1 MSQVQRS
8 FDFIVIGAG
17 SGGLACARKAASLGK
32 NVAIIESTYLG
43 GTCANVGCVPKKITW
58 NFTTILEELRF
69 SQDYGISSPNT
80 QVSYSEFK
88 KRRDNHVRKLNEA
101 FQSHLNSEGISI
113 IKGYASFKS
122 SHTLEVEGAGE
133 LTAPHILISTG
144 AYAVLPNIPGK
155 EHLKTS
161 DDFFKLSE
169 IPNKVLIIGN
179 GYIAGELSNLMHS
192 FGSDVTIAIRG
203 CDFIRQFD
211 LTMSKH
217 LARVLSE
224 DGVKFMWNHEVGE
237 VRKETDG
244 LTAVFTDGNEKKF
257 DFILAAI
264 GRVANVTRLNL
275 EAVGVQLNERGNI
288 KVDEYENT
296 NVEGI
301 YAMGDV
307 TGKLQLTPVA
317 VAAGRKLADR
327 LFGGVPDAK
336 LDYNLVP
343 TVMFTHPP
351 IGTIGLTEQAARQ
364 MHGDDVKV
372 YSSKF
377 NNMYY
382 AVGEKKVP
390 TFMKLVCLGTDE
402 KVIGLHAVGR
412 NVDEM
417 IQGFAV
423 AIKMGATKR
432 DFDNTVAIHPTAS
445 EEFVTM
451 R

>member
-1 MSQVQRS
+1 MHRS
-8 FDFIVIGAG
+8 FDLIVIGAG
-17 SGGLACARKAASLGK
+17 SGGLGAARRAAKYGRS
-32 NVAIIESTYLG
+32 VALIESSSLG
-43 GTCANVGCVPKKITW
+43 GTCVNVGCVPKKVTW
-58 NFTTILEELRF
+58 NVCSILEELKYARH
-69 SQDYGISSPNT
+69 YGITVPSH
-80 QVSYSEFK
+80 EFDFNDFK
-88 KRRDNHVRKLNEA
+88 MRRDAYIHKLNDIYRNN
-101 FQSHLNSEGISI
+101 LRNDNVNL
-113 IKGYASFKS
+113 IKGVATFKDAK
-122 SHTLEVEGAGE
+122 TLEIEGEGE
-133 LTAPHILISTG
+133 LTASHILIATG
-144 AYAVLPNIPGK
+144 SRPIKPDIPGS
-155 EHLKTS
+155 EFLSLS
-161 DDFFKLSE
+161 DDFFALDK
-169 IPNKVLIIGN
+169 IPKRVLLIGN
-179 GYIAGELSNLMHS
+179 GYIAAELSNVFNSLGAETS
-192 FGSDVTIAIRG
+192 IAIRDRNFLG
-203 CDFIRQFD
+203 RFD
-211 LTMSKH
+211 RSIAEH
-217 LARVLSE
+217 LAACME
-224 DGVKFMWNHEVGE
+224 EEGVKFLWDRELVE
-237 VRKETDG
+237 VRKEENG
-244 LTAVFTDGNEKKF
+244 LKAVFQNGEVVETDL
-257 DFILAAI
+257 ILTAI
-264 GRVANVTRLNL
+264 GRTANVERLNL
-275 EAVGVQLNERGNI
+275 KAAGLEQDMFGNI

-301 YAMGDV
+301 YAVGDV

>member
-1 MSQVQRS
+1 V
-8 FDFIVIGAG
+8 
-17 SGGLACARKAASLGK
+17 
-32 NVAIIESTYLG
+32 
-43 GTCANVGCVPKKITW
+43 
-58 NFTTILEELRF
+58 
-69 SQDYGISSPNT
+69 
-80 QVSYSEFK
+80 
-88 KRRDNHVRKLNEA
+88 
-101 FQSHLNSEGISI
+101 FQN
-113 IKGYASFKS
+113 
-122 SHTLEVEGAGE
+122 
-133 LTAPHILISTG
+133 
-144 AYAVLPNIPGK
+144 
-155 EHLKTS
+155 
-161 DDFFKLSE
+161 
-169 IPNKVLIIGN
+169 
-179 GYIAGELSNLMHS
+179 
-192 FGSDVTIAIRG
+192 
-203 CDFIRQFD
+203 
-211 LTMSKH
+211 
-217 LARVLSE
+217 
-224 DGVKFMWNHEVGE
+224 GE
-237 VRKETDG
+237 VVETDLI
-244 LTAVFTDGNEKKF
+244 LT
-257 DFILAAI
+257 AI
-264 GRVANVTRLNL
+264 GRTANVERLNL
-275 EAVGVQLNERGNI
+275 KAAGLEQDMFGNI

-301 YAMGDV
+301 YAVGDV